1 MAQNFRIMAR
11 VQNTLIGRA
20 SGSVGNVVFLTWKL
34 LNVTRSKPVS
44 VENPNTVPQQSYYRN
59 KYGFAVSLYNAIRL
73 LVDAGLK
80 NQAVKMT
87 IQNQFLKQNLGKSIN
102 TAGTPAVI
110 FTPSKFVLSIGTMG
124 VRRVIFSEARPFTN
138 YVAVSWIKSELPYL
152 GALNDIA
159 YLLVLNE
166 ATKEFAYTSQSNLSE
181 ESLTATFS
189 QNNISGQKIHIWLFF
204 TSLDGSKVSVPF
216 YFSRNVSNF

>member
-1 MAQNFRIMAR
+1 MAR

-34 LNVTRSKPVS
+34 LNVTRSKPLTVA
-44 VENPNTVPQQSYYRN
+44 NPNTVPQQSYRN

-87 IQNQFLKQNLGKSIN
+87 TQNQFLKQNLGKSIN

-110 FTPSKFVLSIGTMG
+110 FTPSKFILSIGTMG
-124 VRRVIFSEARPFTN
+124 VRRVLFSEVRPFTD
-138 YVAVSWIKSELPYL
+138 YVAVSWIRSELPYL

-166 ATKEFAYTSQSNLSE
+166 ATKEFSYATQSNFSE
-181 ESLTATFS
+181 ESLTTTFS
-189 QNNISGQKIHIWLFF
+189 ANNISGQKIHIWLFF

-216 YFSRNVSNF
+216 YFSRTVSNF